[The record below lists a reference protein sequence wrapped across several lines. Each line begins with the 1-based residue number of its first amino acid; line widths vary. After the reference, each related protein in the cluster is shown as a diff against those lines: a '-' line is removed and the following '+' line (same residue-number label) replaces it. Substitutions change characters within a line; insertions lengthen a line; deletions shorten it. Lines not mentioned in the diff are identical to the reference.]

1 SVWLTY
7 RLRGGGIPVKDTA
20 GNAQWGGEYEY
31 SVANRTPTV
40 LLRVGDASVDEGP
53 GAVLEFTVTLDAAQ
67 AFPIEADYATRDHT
81 ATAEL
86 DYTPV
91 SGTLTF
97 APGET
102 RKTVSVEVLEDV
114 HNEPDET
121 LWLVVSNSDGA
132 HLEKSAGRGIIA
144 NTDVLQQAWVGRFGR
159 AVGSQLV
166 EALGERLDGGAT
178 SHVRVGGVSLL
189 GAAPLDGGEEPV
201 QSPWLGAQSDAQAQG
216 RPLRERTLTGRDL
229 LLGSAFHLES
239 QSGEGGGPGLSA
251 WGRVG
256 TGGFRA
262 EEGGVSFDGD
272 VTTGMVGVD
281 AEWERVLAGVL
292 VAHSEGEGAYAL
304 QGGDDAG
311 TVESTLTGVY
321 PYVRVRPVA
330 RVSVWGLAGAGS
342 GELRLRRPGEALDA
356 GLSLRLGAL
365 GVEGSLLEGAGY
377 DLAVKSDVLWA
388 GADSDAVAGLAA
400 SSARVSRVRLMVEG
414 ARTLTLSSGAVL
426 APTLELGVRHD
437 GGDAETGAGV
447 EVGAGLRYSAGLL
460 SADAR
465 VRTLLAHEAD
475 GYEEWGAGGSIRLS
489 PSGSGLGP
497 SLAVAPSWGAPG
509 SGVERL
515 WSQPD
520 ASALVQGGAA
530 SPARVDAELGYGVA
544 ALGGKGVLTPYARL
558 ALAESEDRRWRLGAR
573 LSLAESLDLGVE
585 GAARRLTLRAAVRW

>member
-1 SVWLTY
+1 M
-7 RLRGGGIPVKDTA
+7 
-20 GNAQWGGEYEY
+20 
-31 SVANRTPTV
+31 
-40 LLRVGDASVDEGP
+40 
-53 GAVLEFTVTLDAAQ
+53 
-67 AFPIEADYATRDHT
+67 
-81 ATAEL
+81 
-86 DYTPV
+86 
-91 SGTLTF
+91 
-97 APGET
+97 
-102 RKTVSVEVLEDV
+102 
-114 HNEPDET
+114 
-121 LWLVVSNSDGA
+121 
-132 HLEKSAGRGIIA
+132 
-144 NTDVLQQAWVGRFGR
+144 
-159 AVGSQLV
+159 
-166 EALGERLDGGAT
+166 
-178 SHVRVGGVSLL
+178 
-189 GAAPLDGGEEPV
+189 
-201 QSPWLGAQSDAQAQG
+201 
-216 RPLRERTLTGRDL
+216 
-229 LLGSAFHLES
+229 
-239 QSGEGGGPGLSA
+239 
-251 WGRVG
+251 
-256 TGGFRA
+256 
-262 EEGGVSFDGD
+262 SFDGD

-321 PYVRVRPVA
+321 PYVRVRPGA

-365 GVEGSLLEGAGY
+365 GVEGSLVEGAGY

-388 GADSDAVAGLAA
+388 GTDSDAVAGLAA
-400 SSARVSRVRLMVEG
+400 SSTRVSRVRLMVEG

-520 ASALVQGGAA
+520 ASALAAGRRVGARSGGGGAGLRA
-530 SPARVDAELGYGVA
+530 WRRS
-544 ALGGKGVLTPYARL
+544 GGKGVLTPYAGLTVSEGAPRAYRVGTRWNLAPGAEL
-558 ALAESEDRRWRLGAR
+558 ALEGTRQEGADGADGASGRSAIEFRTR
-573 LSLAESLDLGVE
+573 LS
-585 GAARRLTLRAAVRW
+585 W